1 MVRFSVIMNEVSKVD
16 SREIIVSI
24 LNARVKDKGMKY
36 SIKKE

>member
-24 LNARVKDKGMKY
+24 LSARVNDKGMKY